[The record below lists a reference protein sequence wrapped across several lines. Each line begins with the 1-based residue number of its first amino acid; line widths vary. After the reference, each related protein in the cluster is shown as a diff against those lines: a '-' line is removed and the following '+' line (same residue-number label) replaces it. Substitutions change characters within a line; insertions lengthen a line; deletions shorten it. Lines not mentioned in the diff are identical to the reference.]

1 MNRSP
6 SRPRSSRAR
15 SRWNAVLPVAL
26 VAGVLI
32 AVWELIIRV
41 GDVHRVLLP
50 HPWEVFQDA
59 WTHRSELLLGCL
71 ITGWAAIVGLLVS
84 VVVGT
89 IIGILFSH
97 FRSLRIGFFPYVMF
111 LQTVP
116 IIGIAPLLVTWS
128 GYQFRTVVYVVVI
141 ISLFPIINSVT
152 TGLLSTEPQ
161 LRDLFGVYQ
170 TGRIKTLYKLR
181 FPAAVP
187 FILVGV
193 RTAGGLAVIGAIVG
207 DFFIGFGGQHDGLGT
222 LMLSW
227 LNQQKTATLMAAM
240 FASAAVGLVLYG
252 LINLLA
258 VTGLKK
264 WNRKFDS

>member
-1 MNRSP
+1 MNPSP
-6 SRPRSSRAR
+6 SRLRRRLDTLVPVGSV
-15 SRWNAVLPVAL
+15 AVL
-26 VAGVLI
+26 LI
-32 AVWELIIRV
+32 FVWELVIRL
-41 GDVHRVLLP
+41 GNIHRVLLP
-50 HPWEVFQDA
+50 HSWEVAQDA

-71 ITGWAAIVGLLVS
+71 ITGWAAIVGLAVS

-152 TGLLSTEPQ
+152 TGLMATEPQ
-161 LRDLFGVYQ
+161 LHDLFRVYG

-240 FASAAVGLVLYG
+240 FASAVVGLVLYG

-258 VTGLKK
+258 VTALKK

>member
-1 MNRSP
+1 MNLP
-6 SRPRSSRAR
+6 PVRAR
-15 SRWNAVLPVAL
+15 RHWDTLVPVGLVAVL
-26 VAGVLI
+26 LI
-32 AVWELIIRV
+32 VIWELVIRL

-50 HPWEVFQDA
+50 HSWEVAQDA
-59 WTHRSELLLGCL
+59 WTHRNELMLGCV
-71 ITGWAAIVGLLVS
+71 ITGWAAIVGLVVS
-84 VVVGT
+84 VVIGT
-89 IIGILFSH
+89 VIGILFSH

-152 TGLLSTEPQ
+152 TGLMSTEPQ
-161 LRDLFGVYQ
+161 LRDLFRIYQ
-170 TGRIKTLYKLR
+170 AGRIQTLYRLR

-240 FASAAVGLVLYG
+240 FASAMVGLVLYG

-258 VTGLKK
+258 ATLLKR
-264 WNRKFDS
+264 WNRKYDS